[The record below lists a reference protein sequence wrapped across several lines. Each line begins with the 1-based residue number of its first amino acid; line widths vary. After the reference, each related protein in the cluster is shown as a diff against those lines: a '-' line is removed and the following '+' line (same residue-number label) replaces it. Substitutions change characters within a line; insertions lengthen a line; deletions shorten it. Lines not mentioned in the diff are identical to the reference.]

1 MRIHFIKLFC
11 NFVVDLIQ
19 SNMGNIDWD
28 DIEALETIAN
38 QCIYKGKEVG
48 QARAALKAIYGY
60 NVVYEDEF
68 DDDCNTDTK
77 EPISKT

>member
-1 MRIHFIKLFC
+1 M
-11 NFVVDLIQ
+11 N
-19 SNMGNIDWD
+19 NINWE

-60 NVVYEDEF
+60 NIIYEDELNEDF
-68 DDDCNTDTK
+68 ETTK
-77 EPISKT
+77 MSKEKKGLF

>member
-1 MRIHFIKLFC
+1 MSEI
-11 NFVVDLIQ
+11 N
-19 SNMGNIDWD
+19 WD

-60 NVVYEDEF
+60 DVTYSDEL
-68 DDDCNTDTK
+68 DDDCNKATTDSADTK
-77 EPISKT
+77 